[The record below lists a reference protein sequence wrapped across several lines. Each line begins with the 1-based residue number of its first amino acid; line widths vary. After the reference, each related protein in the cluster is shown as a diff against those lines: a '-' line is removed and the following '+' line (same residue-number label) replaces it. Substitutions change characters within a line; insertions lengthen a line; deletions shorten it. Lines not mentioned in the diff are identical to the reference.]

1 LKPINDLLRAVLKNK
16 KQQLKEEKA
25 RLSAKEL
32 EKKLVLGQSRR
43 AFSKSIR
50 KQGRLNIIAEY
61 KKASP
66 SAGVLNQ
73 DLKIGDFAKEVSGA
87 QAVSILT
94 ERKYFLGSERDLEAF
109 KKLSDLPVLRK
120 DFIIDEYDILKTA
133 VIGADCM
140 LLICAILT
148 NEQLKNFF
156 NLAKSLELEVL
167 VEVHDRDEL
176 DAALELGAGII
187 GINNRNLKTFEVDIK
202 NTERLIKYLPDTV
215 IKVSES
221 GILDPRDAKYVK
233 SLGVDAALVG
243 TAFSKSASISQAIE
257 NLRV

>member
-1 LKPINDLLRAVLKNK
+1 M
-16 KQQLKEEKA
+16 
-25 RLSAKEL
+25 
-32 EKKLVLGQSRR
+32 GQSRR

-148 NEQLKNFF
+148 NEQLKNF
-156 NLAKSLELEVL
+156 LTWLKVWSWRYWLKS
-167 VEVHDRDEL
+167 
-176 DAALELGAGII
+176 
-187 GINNRNLKTFEVDIK
+187 T
-202 NTERLIKYLPDTV
+202 TETSLTRRL
-215 IKVSES
+215 
-221 GILDPRDAKYVK
+221 
-233 SLGVDAALVG
+233 
-243 TAFSKSASISQAIE
+243 
-257 NLRV
+257 N